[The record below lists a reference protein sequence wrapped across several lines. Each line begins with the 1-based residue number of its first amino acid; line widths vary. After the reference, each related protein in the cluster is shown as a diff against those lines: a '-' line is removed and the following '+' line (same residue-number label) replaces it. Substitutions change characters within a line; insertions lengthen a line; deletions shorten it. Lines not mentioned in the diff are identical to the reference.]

1 MVAVTVPSDDIVQVL
16 REDGSAV
23 SHLEPKLSSQD
34 HQKLLRTMML
44 ARATDTKAMNL
55 QRSGRI
61 GFYVPSYGQEACQVG
76 SASALKPGD
85 WVAPAYREPGAA
97 LFRGAPVKA
106 LLAQCYGNMADAQ
119 KGRQMPSHF
128 GSSAVNLITP
138 SSPVGTQ
145 IVYATGV
152 AWAMKIRKDPKVAL
166 VYFGDGATSEGDFHV
181 GLNFGG
187 VFRVP
192 CIYFCNNNGW
202 AISVPRDRQ
211 TASKTIAVKA
221 VAYGIEGAR
230 CDGNDILAVI
240 RVTREAE
247 SRARGGAGPTLI
259 EAMTYRMGP
268 HSSSDDPTRYRPAGE
283 LEAWKRKDPIER
295 YRQFLEK
302 SGIVPAAK
310 AKDLEQEVTK
320 EVEDAV
326 IEIEAEA
333 PVPPEL
339 LFEDVYAELPYHLR
353 LQRDSLLGE
362 RKAGSIV
369 EYEQAEG
376 KFPL

>member
-166 VYFGDGATSEGDFHV
+166 VYFGDGAT
-181 GLNFGG
+181 
-187 VFRVP
+187 
-192 CIYFCNNNGW
+192 
-202 AISVPRDRQ
+202 
-211 TASKTIAVKA
+211 
-221 VAYGIEGAR
+221 
-230 CDGNDILAVI
+230 
-240 RVTREAE
+240 
-247 SRARGGAGPTLI
+247 
-259 EAMTYRMGP
+259 
-268 HSSSDDPTRYRPAGE
+268 
-283 LEAWKRKDPIER
+283 
-295 YRQFLEK
+295 
-302 SGIVPAAK
+302 
-310 AKDLEQEVTK
+310 
-320 EVEDAV
+320 
-326 IEIEAEA
+326 
-333 PVPPEL
+333 
-339 LFEDVYAELPYHLR
+339 
-353 LQRDSLLGE
+353 
-362 RKAGSIV
+362 
-369 EYEQAEG
+369 
-376 KFPL
+376 

>member
-1 MVAVTVPSDDIVQVL
+1 MVTVVTPSEDVVQVI

-23 SHLEPKLSSQD
+23 AHLEPKLSSQE
-34 HQKLLRTMML
+34 HERLLRTMML

-61 GFYVPSYGQEACQVG
+61 GFYVPSFGQEACQVG
-76 SASALKPGD
+76 SASALARDD

-97 LFRGAPVKA
+97 LYRGAPVSA
-106 LLAQCYGNMADAQ
+106 LLAQCYGNTADGQ

-128 GSSAVNLITP
+128 GSREINVITP

-152 AWAMKIRKDPKVAL
+152 AWAMKIQKAPKVAL

-202 AISVPRDRQ
+202 AISVPRERQ

-230 CDGNDILAVI
+230 CDGNDVLAVV
-240 RVTREAE
+240 RTTREAVA
-247 SRARGGAGPTLI
+247 RARGGAGPTLI
-259 EAMTYRMGP
+259 EALTYRMGP
-268 HSSSDDPTRYRPAGE
+268 HSSSDDPTRYRPPGE

-295 YRQFLEK
+295 YRKFLDRN
-302 SGIVPAAK
+302 GMVPGSK
-310 AKDLEQEVTK
+310 AKDLEKEVTK

-326 IEIEAEA
+326 VEVESAA
-333 PVPPEL
+333 PVGPDTI
-339 LFEDVYAELPYHLR
+339 FEDVYAELPYHLR
-353 LQRDSLLGE
+353 LQRDALLGE
-362 RKAGSIV
+362 RKKGSVV